1 MKNSLVSAGLKLS
14 ILTLISRLLGLVR
27 EMTKAH
33 FLGTSVLADAFGI
46 AFMIPNL
53 LRRLFAENSISIA
66 FIPTFKSYI
75 ENKSIDKNT
84 IHQFIC
90 ATFTLV
96 SFLSALAVSIGII
109 ITPYILP
116 FFVENSTSD
125 IIPEMTVLTRIMF
138 PYLFVISIAAF
149 FQGILNGIK
158 IFAPSGF
165 TPILFNISVIGATY
179 ALSPYTE
186 NPARAMAYG
195 VIIGGTLQSL
205 FQLPFVI
212 KSGFFPFFCS
222 LKKAFKNPGTKK
234 VLSLVAPTVAG
245 MAVYQLND
253 VVSTILAGRQG
264 EGIVSSLQY
273 SIRLQEL
280 ILGIFVVSIS
290 TVILPDL
297 STYAKNKDKTAFNE
311 ILNKAT
317 HIIALV
323 TIPIT
328 FFALLFGENIIRLVY
343 ESNQFTDTSV
353 KLTLQAFVFHIGG
366 LYFIG
371 LNRII
376 APSFYAQQN
385 TKLPTLA
392 GIIGFGVNIV
402 LAIILVNFM
411 SGGGI
416 ALALSLASAINTV
429 MLFIFLRKNDLVG
442 IKNLLA
448 SNLLYALKLIVLS
461 LLSLFIVY
469 TIKSEVFRWFLSYHR
484 FISQGVPLLI
494 CAIAFALC
502 GIVLLIFVKD
512 PLVLSVLKKRKLH

>member
-14 ILTLISRLLGLVR
+14 IMTLLSRVLGLVR

-33 FLGTSVLADAFGI
+33 FLGTSSLADAFGI

-75 ENKSIDKNT
+75 EDKT
-84 IHQFIC
+84 IEKDTVTQFIN

-96 SFLSALAVSIGII
+96 SFFSAVAVTVGII

-116 FFVENSTSD
+116 FFVDSASVN
-125 IIPEMTVLTRIMF
+125 IIGEMTVLTRVMF

-149 FQGILNGIK
+149 FQGILNGVK
-158 IFAPSGF
+158 VFTPSGF
-165 TPILFNISVIGATY
+165 TPILFNLCVIGATY
-179 ALSPYTE
+179 LLSPHTN
-186 NPARAMAYG
+186 NPARAMSYG
-195 VIIGGTLQSL
+195 VLIGGCCQAI
-205 FQLPFVI
+205 FQFPFVVR
-212 KSGFFPFFCS
+212 SGFRPCFTGI
-222 LKKAFKNPGTKK
+222 KKALKNPGTKR
-234 VLSLVAPTVAG
+234 VLSLIAPTVLG
-245 MAVYQLND
+245 MAIYQLND

-280 ILGIFVVSIS
+280 ILGIFVVSIG

-297 STYAKNKDKTAFNE
+297 SGFAKVKDWKAFNGVL
-311 ILNKAT
+311 IKST

-343 ESNQFTDTSV
+343 ESNQFSDESV
-353 KLTLQAFVFHIGG
+353 SLTLNAFLFHIAG

-392 GIIGFGVNIV
+392 GIIGFCVNIV
-402 LAIILVNFM
+402 LACVLVTFM

-416 ALALSLASAINTV
+416 ALALSLASAVNTI
-429 MLFIFLRKNDLVG
+429 MLFIFLRKSTAVDVKTFLRSNIIYAIKLV
-442 IKNLLA
+442 LFSLVA
-448 SNLLYALKLIVLS
+448 SLVVYMVKD
-461 LLSLFIVY
+461 SLFNLF
-469 TIKSEVFRWFLSYHR
+469 TGYHR
-484 FISQGVPLLI
+484 FISQGVPLLLNGI
-494 CAIAFALC
+494 IFAII
-502 GIVLLIFVKD
+502 GVLL
-512 PLVLSVLKKRKLH
+512 LVVSRDSLVMGIIRRKRK

>member
-1 MKNSLVSAGLKLS
+1 MGMKNSLVSSGVKLS

-33 FLGTSVLADAFGI
+33 FLGTSSLADAFGI

-66 FIPTFKSYI
+66 FIPTFKSYL
-75 ENKSIDKNT
+75 EDKSIEKNT
-84 IHQFIC
+84 VNQFIC

-96 SFLSALAVSIGII
+96 SFLTAVVVTIGII

-116 FFVENSTSD
+116 FFIDDASSAILD
-125 IIPEMTVLTRIMF
+125 EMTLLTRIMF
-138 PYLFVISIAAF
+138 PYLFVISIAAL
-149 FQGILNGIK
+149 FQGILNGLK

-165 TPILFNISVIGATY
+165 TPILFNICVIGATY
-179 ALSPYTE
+179 VLTPFSD
-186 NPARAMAYG
+186 NPARAMSIG
-195 VIIGGTLQSL
+195 VMIGGIMQAL
-205 FQLPFVI
+205 FQLPFVL
-212 KSGFFPFFCS
+212 KKGFFPMFTS
-222 LKKAFKNPGTKK
+222 VRRAFKNPGTKR
-234 VLSLVAPTVAG
+234 VLTLIAPTVAG

-280 ILGIFVVSIS
+280 ILGIFVVTIG

-297 STYAKNKDKTAFNE
+297 SSFAKKKEWQSFNE
-311 ILNKAT
+311 ILLKST

-343 ESNQFTDTSV
+343 ESNQFSDESV
-353 KLTLQAFVFHIGG
+353 MLTLNAFIFHIAG

-376 APSFYAQQN
+376 APAFYAQQN

-392 GIIGFGVNIV
+392 GMIGFGVNILFAIV
-402 LAIILVNFM
+402 LVQFM

-416 ALALSLASAINTV
+416 ALALSLASFINTI
-429 MLFIFLRKNDLVG
+429 MLFIFLRKNAYIVLKKLLV
-442 IKNLLA
+442 
-448 SNLLYALKLIVLS
+448 SNFCYALKLIVFS
-461 LLSLFIVY
+461 AIASISVYFVKDFLFN
-469 TIKSEVFRWFLSYHR
+469 FFQSYHR
-484 FISQGVPLLI
+484 FIAQGVPLFL
-494 CAIAFALC
+494 CALLFGAI
-502 GIVLLIFVKD
+502 GVVLLIISKD
-512 PLVLSVLKKRKLH
+512 TLVISVLRKRR

>member
-1 MKNSLVSAGLKLS
+1 MKNSLVSSGLKLS

-33 FLGTSVLADAFGI
+33 FLGTSALADAFGI

-75 ENKSIDKNT
+75 EDKT
-84 IHQFIC
+84 IEKETVSQFIC

-96 SFLSALAVSIGII
+96 SFLSALVVSIGII

-116 FFVENSTSD
+116 FFVNDASRA
-125 IIPEMTVLTRIMF
+125 IISEMTLLTRIMF
-138 PYLFVISIAAF
+138 PYLFVISVAAF
-149 FQGILNGIK
+149 FQGILNGLK

-165 TPILFNISVIGATY
+165 TPILFNICVVGATY
-179 ALSPYTE
+179 VLTPLSD
-186 NPARAMAYG
+186 NPARAMSIG
-195 VIIGGTLQSL
+195 VIIGGTVQAL

-212 KSGFFPFFCS
+212 KKGFFPVFTT
-222 LKKAFKNPGTKK
+222 LKKAFQNPGTKK
-234 VLSLVAPTVAG
+234 VLTLIAPTVAG

-280 ILGIFVVSIS
+280 ILGIFVVSIG

-297 STYAKNKDKTAFNE
+297 SGFAKSKDWDAFNA
-311 ILNKAT
+311 ILQKAT
-317 HIIALV
+317 KIIAIV

-328 FFALLFGENIIRLVY
+328 FFALVFGENIIRLVY
-343 ESNQFTDTSV
+343 ESNQFSDNSV
-353 KLTLQAFVFHIGG
+353 DLTLNAFVFHIAG

-376 APSFYAQQN
+376 APSFYAQHN

-392 GIIGFGVNIV
+392 GMIGFGVNIV
-402 LAIILVNFM
+402 LAVLLVKPM
-411 SGGGI
+411 AGGGI
-416 ALALSLASAINTV
+416 ALALSLASFVNTV
-429 MLFIFLRKNDLVG
+429 MLFVFLRKNTSV
-442 IKNLLA
+442 LLKKLLI
-448 SNLLYALKLIVLS
+448 SNIFYAVKLIVFSVIALIVVYNIKDV
-461 LLSLFIVY
+461 LFE
-469 TIKSEVFRWFLSYHR
+469 SFSGYHR
-484 FISQGVPLLI
+484 FIAQGIPL
-494 CAIAFALC
+494 ALC
-502 GIVLLIFVKD
+502 AVIFGLIGIMLLRVSKD
-512 PLVLSVLKKRKLH
+512 SLLMGILKRKSK